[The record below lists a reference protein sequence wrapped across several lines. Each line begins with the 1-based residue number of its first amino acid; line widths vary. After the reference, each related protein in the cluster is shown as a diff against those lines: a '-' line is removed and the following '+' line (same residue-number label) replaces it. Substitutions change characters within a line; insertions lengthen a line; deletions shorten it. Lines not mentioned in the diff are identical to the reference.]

1 MYSHGQREI
10 TQLIKTTW
18 LDSLSGSMLWI
29 SLLKYFIYL
38 YYVIVKDFMSWF
50 HYQIHVSLRFRSK
63 LCPRRTLKVASNKIT
78 SNISLV
84 FMRNNY
90 NITPWADPKKIPGGR
105 REGEGHIHVGPKN
118 NFVCWR
124 GVSVSL
130 RPILRDFN
138 IQSLNAQKYFFLN

>member
-10 TQLIKTTW
+10 TQLNKTTW

-29 SLLKYFIYL
+29 SLLKYFIFL

-63 LCPRRTLKVASNKIT
+63 LCPRRILKVASNKIT
-78 SNISLV
+78 SNMSLV
-84 FMRNNY
+84 FMRNDY
-90 NITPWADPKKIPGGR
+90 NITPWADPKKFPRGR
-105 REGEGHIHVGPKN
+105 REGGGYIGSKN

-124 GVSVSL
+124 GCRWVYGL
-130 RPILRDFN
+130 F
-138 IQSLNAQKYFFLN
+138 

>member
-78 SNISLV
+78 SNMSLV

-90 NITPWADPKKIPGGR
+90 NITPWADQKKIPGGR
-105 REGEGHIHVGPKN
+105 REGEGHIGPKI
-118 NFVCWR
+118 
-124 GVSVSL
+124 
-130 RPILRDFN
+130 ILFAEGGCRWVYGLF
-138 IQSLNAQKYFFLN
+138 

>member
-90 NITPWADPKKIPGGR
+90 NITPWADPKKFPGGR
-105 REGEGHIHVGPKN
+105 RECEGHIGPKN

-124 GVSVSL
+124 GGGGEST
-130 RPILRDFN
+130 
-138 IQSLNAQKYFFLN
+138 AYFKGL

>member
-78 SNISLV
+78 SSNISLV

-105 REGEGHIHVGPKN
+105 RECEGHIGPKN

-124 GVSVSL
+124 GGGAVSL

-138 IQSLNAQKYFFLN
+138 IQSLNAQKYFF

>member
-38 YYVIVKDFMSWF
+38 YYVIVNDFMSWF

-63 LCPRRTLKVASNKIT
+63 LCPRRTLKVASN
-78 SNISLV
+78 NISLV

-105 REGEGHIHVGPKN
+105 RECEGHIGPKN

-124 GVSVSL
+124 GGVSL

-138 IQSLNAQKYFFLN
+138 IQSLNAQKYFF